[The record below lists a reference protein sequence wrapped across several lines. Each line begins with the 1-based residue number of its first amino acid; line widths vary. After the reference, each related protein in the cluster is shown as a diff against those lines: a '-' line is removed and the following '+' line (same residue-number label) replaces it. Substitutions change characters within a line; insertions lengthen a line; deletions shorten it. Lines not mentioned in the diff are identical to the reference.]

1 MEIIKPVIGKLI
13 LMSILIGAPKD
24 KLQPSRAL
32 YYSLIFPGAGQ
43 FYTGHPV
50 KGAFYLSSSLFIG
63 YNLVRSYR
71 ESGGNSSSPAY
82 SRAVGNAISLLALWG
97 LSILDA
103 YVSAHLYGF
112 DREFH
117 RVMDVEL
124 RPGGVSIGMKII
136 N

>member
-1 MEIIKPVIGKLI
+1 MEIIKPVIGNLI

-24 KLQPSRAL
+24 GVQPSRVL
-32 YYSLIFPGAGQ
+32 YYSVIFPGAGQ

-50 KGAFYLSSSLFIG
+50 KGALFLSSSLFVG
-63 YNLVRSYR
+63 YNLFRSYR
-71 ESGGNSSSPAY
+71 ESGGNSISPAY
-82 SRAVGNAISLLALWG
+82 SKAVGDAVSLLALWG